1 MTSPTVTEQAGGQ
14 RHRRRSRAV
23 VMTAGPGSRGGS
35 GRSGFLRFASVAW
48 CAGKGLSVL
57 TVATIALSAAAPI
70 GTVVAIGQ
78 VVAGIVAA
86 AGGGAGSDRAVI
98 WAVVAAG
105 CLLLQWLTGALQR
118 A

>member
-1 MTSPTVTEQAGGQ
+1 
-14 RHRRRSRAV
+14 
-23 VMTAGPGSRGGS
+23 
-35 GRSGFLRFASVAW
+35 
-48 CAGKGLSVL
+48 
-57 TVATIALSAAAPI
+57 
-70 GTVVAIGQ
+70 VVAIGQ

-118 A
+118 ASAVALGERVDLLLQHELMRAVSAPSGVRQLEDPATAELVEVGRDTLRGD